1 MKKNIQLAVLGVLLS
16 ASAASFAAEGD
27 KSTVT
32 RVKEYIQNSVS
43 NCTSTG
49 RAVLSNR
56 YVRWGALAGVTVVA
70 ATGLYYIYSK
80 VKASKAE
87 PKDLV

>member
-32 RVKEYIQNSVS
+32 RVKEYIQNSIS
-43 NCTSTG
+43 NCNSTG

-56 YVRWGALAGVTVVA
+56 YVQGVLGVTVVA
-70 ATGLYYIYSK
+70 AAVGLCFYYSK